1 MKISK
6 VIKIISI
13 TIVGSFFL
21 VGCAMQP
28 QMAQPSQLV
37 APTPIKDSG
46 GLYACPYTQDG
57 VLAEWTDKAMHVG
70 ASASIG
76 SAVGAYAG
84 QKALSFI
91 PFVGGYLGEAAGNS
105 AGRAIALQAI
115 GGEEFIKKS
124 SDLSFNT
131 VDDLSVYM
139 YVNFSTNEHYS
150 GALKAT
156 MEIYPEMKQN
166 YYAALQKAARR

>member
-1 MKISK
+1 MKIGK
-6 VIKIISI
+6 LLQLISI
-13 TIVGSFFL
+13 TVVGSLFL

-28 QMAQPSQLV
+28 QMAQPNQLI
-37 APTPIKDSG
+37 APTPIKG
-46 GLYACPYTQDG
+46 NTGLYLCPYTQDG
-57 VLAEWTDKAMHVG
+57 VLAEWTDKAMNVG

-105 AGRAIALQAI
+105 AGRAIALSAI

-124 SDLSFNT
+124 SDLSFNNL
-131 VDDLSVYM
+131 DDLSVFM
-139 YVNFSTNEHYS
+139 YVNYSTNEHYT

-156 MEIYPEMKQN
+156 MEIYPDLKKS
-166 YYAALQKAARR
+166 YHAALQKAARR